1 MPIENERD
9 ISQEIRL
16 RRWRVMEIETP
27 DGVCSR
33 HVCGHDAKNSRGRA
47 SSPIIEFNQDSMTV
61 TTRSGNIY
69 KLIGLPGNSRLGRS
83 AWHRW
88 CRDNDNVIASQ
99 ADVTNEYMDID
110 NLSTAEFKKFNSAA
124 GQ

>member
-1 MPIENERD
+1 MPIENEPG

-16 RRWRVMEIETP
+16 RRWSVMEIETP

-33 HVCGHDAKNSRGRA
+33 HMCGHGAKNSRGHA
-47 SSPIIEFNQDSMTV
+47 SSPINEFNQDSMTV
-61 TTRSGNIY
+61 TTRSGSIY
-69 KLIGLPGNSRLGRS
+69 KLVGLPGNSRLGRS
-83 AWHRW
+83 AWRRC

-99 ADVTNEYMDID
+99 ADVTNEYLDID
-110 NLSTAEFKKFNSAA
+110 NLSTGEFKKNNNAA

>member
-1 MPIENERD
+1 MPIENERN

-61 TTRSGNIY
+61 TTRSGSVY

-99 ADVTNEYMDID
+99 ADVTSQYMDID
-110 NLSTAEFKKFNSAA
+110 NLSTGEFKKINNAA